1 MIKNVLKKLTVFDDQ
16 IDKELLNG
24 EKLLKNILDFFARK
38 LKLINLTVSTF
49 ITIIYYY

>member
-24 EKLLKNILDFFARK
+24 EE
-38 LKLINLTVSTF
+38 
-49 ITIIYYY
+49 ITKKHFGFSCSKAETN